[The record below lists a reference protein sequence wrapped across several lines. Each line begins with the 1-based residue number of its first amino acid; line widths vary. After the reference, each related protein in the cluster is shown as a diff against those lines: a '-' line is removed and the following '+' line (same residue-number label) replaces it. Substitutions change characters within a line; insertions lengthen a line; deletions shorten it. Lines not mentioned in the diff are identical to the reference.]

1 MSYNNQKILI
11 LFMLLSVVSKGFA
24 QLVYVQDLYL
34 ESVKNNN
41 IEQAKQYLDAG
52 MDVSVLSRNYPV
64 ENALMIAVQNDNMK
78 MIQFLLDRG
87 ADPSITLQSA
97 TIGSDIGYPSALK
110 YAVEDE
116 NYVLVKFLA
125 EELIKRSKIGSIEE
139 GYKFAEKMEDD
150 KAMDILEQTGYI
162 ITEGETTE
170 ELTEQKLSIF
180 NAKYSDLKQR
190 DIDKKFPNI
199 EELIITDKAFIKYL
213 KEIRNINISYEYI
226 MDGFEYVYTDPYYN
240 VEDNII
246 VDHFSYAVE
255 LYGIDVR
262 DEFINSEDTPRL
274 LKKMFSFFGN
284 GINKKFLLA
293 VNFLFDHGVLP
304 SDIDPQYFE
313 KKMGGMWD
321 LEVFTTD
328 LTKYVEEKQKEEIL
342 AKEKVE
348 EERIAKE
355 KAEEKRIAKEKVEE
369 ERIAKE
375 KAEEERIAKEKVEEE
390 RIAKEKAEE
399 KRLAKEKVEK
409 EKEEKRLAK
418 EKKAEE
424 KRIAKEKK

>member
-190 DIDKKFPNI
+190 DIDKKYPDI
-199 EELIITDKAFIKYL
+199 EELVITDKAFIKYL
-213 KEIRNINISYEYI
+213 KEIRNINISYDHI
-226 MDGFEYVYTDPYYN
+226 MGGFKSFHGTPYRY
-240 VEDNII
+240 VEDDII

-262 DEFINSEDTPRL
+262 DEFINSKDTPEL
-274 LKKMFSFFGN
+274 LEKMFSFARTMDEDD
-284 GINKKFLLA
+284 LLTI
-293 VNFLFDHGVLP
+293 NFLFDHGVLP
-304 SDIDPQYFE
+304 SDIDPEYFE
-313 KKMGGMWD
+313 KIRGGVLN
-321 LEVFTTD
+321 LEFFSSP
-328 LTKYVEEKQKEEIL
+328 LTKYVEEKQKEEKKL
-342 AKEKVE
+342 VKEK
-348 EERIAKE
+348 E
-355 KAEEKRIAKEKVEE
+355 KEEKL
-369 ERIAKE
+369 
-375 KAEEERIAKEKVEEE
+375 AKEKVEEE

-409 EKEEKRLAK
+409 EKEEKKLAKEREKEEKRLAK

-424 KRIAKEKK
+424 KRLAKEKK